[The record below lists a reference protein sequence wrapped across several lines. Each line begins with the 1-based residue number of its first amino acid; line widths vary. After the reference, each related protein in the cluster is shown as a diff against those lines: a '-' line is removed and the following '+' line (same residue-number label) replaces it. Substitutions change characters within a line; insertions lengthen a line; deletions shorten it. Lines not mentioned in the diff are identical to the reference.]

1 MDIISSYFQVLNYMF
16 CILNFCTSNLRI
28 PTIETEGLD
37 NLPPPP
43 PPPPPPAFQDWSL
56 SYNPENNYP
65 DSLSPPSP
73 PSPPPPMS
81 SMSTSSRLDE
91 IISIRGTLRR
101 AKKEKSEE
109 EASTR
114 EQKSRTNQQYHMSE
128 NQCTDSRN
136 FTAYDVDDYESELNF
151 AGVKVVMSPTPNNSL
166 CDNNK
171 SMVGDNGTT
180 TFIVNGNIEDI
191 SSSGVF
197 DSNANNDSSSTNS
210 KQQTTIRSHRGTVRG
225 VRNRVRQGIA
235 TFLLKDPSL
244 KVIKVLIQKSYSIIQ
259 T

>member
-1 MDIISSYFQVLNYMF
+1 
-16 CILNFCTSNLRI
+16 
-28 PTIETEGLD
+28 
-37 NLPPPP
+37 
-43 PPPPPPAFQDWSL
+43 
-56 SYNPENNYP
+56 
-65 DSLSPPSP
+65 
-73 PSPPPPMS
+73 
-81 SMSTSSRLDE
+81 MSTSSRLDE

-101 AKKEKSEE
+101 TKKEKSEE

-114 EQKSRTNQQYHMSE
+114 EKRSRRNQQQYHMNE
-128 NQCTDSRN
+128 NQRTDSRN

-171 SMVGDNGTT
+171 NVVGDNGTT
-180 TFIVNGNIEDI
+180 SFIVNGNIEDI
-191 SSSGVF
+191 NSSGVF
-197 DSNANNDSSSTNS
+197 DSNSNNDSNSTNS

-244 KVIKVLIQKSYSIIQ
+244 KVIKFFVHKSYSIIQ
-259 T
+259 VRFLVQLII